1 MSRHV
6 GVVWYDC
13 LERKKRGAKVND
25 TEKESVHIKKS
36 IMVGQFTYS
45 GFLVYTRGE
54 RGLSGTDQNIHP
66 PFELISE
73 SVHESWNRSSTADEF
88 GLKMKELYIE
98 VRDKV
103 CLIEG

>member
-1 MSRHV
+1 
-6 GVVWYDC
+6 
-13 LERKKRGAKVND
+13 
-25 TEKESVHIKKS
+25 
-36 IMVGQFTYS
+36 MVGQFTYS

-54 RGLSGTDQNIHP
+54 TGLSAADQNIHP

-73 SVHESWNRSSTADEF
+73 SVRESWNGSSTTDEF

-98 VRDKV
+98 VHDKV

>member
-1 MSRHV
+1 MVSFNCRIFFQKIGPLHFQFNFYVRFKRGMNRHV

-13 LERKKRGAKVND
+13 LERKKRGARAND

-54 RGLSGTDQNIHP
+54 SGLSGTDQNIHP

-73 SVHESWNRSSTADEF
+73 SVHES
-88 GLKMKELYIE
+88 
-98 VRDKV
+98 
-103 CLIEG
+103 

>member
-1 MSRHV
+1 M
-6 GVVWYDC
+6 
-13 LERKKRGAKVND
+13 LRKEEEGGKAND

-45 GFLVYTRGE
+45 GFLVYTREE
-54 RGLSGTDQNIHP
+54 RGLSTVDKNIQP
-66 PFELISE
+66 LFEFVSE
-73 SVHESWNRSSTADEF
+73 SVHESWNCSSTADEF

-98 VRDKV
+98 VHDKV

>member
-1 MSRHV
+1 M
-6 GVVWYDC
+6 GGKAY
-13 LERKKRGAKVND
+13 D

-54 RGLSGTDQNIHP
+54 RELSGTDQNIHP

-73 SVHESWNRSSTADEF
+73 LVCESWNHSSTADEF

-98 VRDKV
+98 VHDKV
-103 CLIEG
+103 CLRLKDR

>member
-13 LERKKRGAKVND
+13 LERKKRGARAND
-25 TEKESVHIKKS
+25 TEKESAHIKKS

-45 GFLVYTRGE
+45 GFLVYTRE
-54 RGLSGTDQNIHP
+54 DRGLSAVDQNIHP

-73 SVHESWNRSSTADEF
+73 SVRESWNCSSTANEF
-88 GLKMKELYIE
+88 DSK
-98 VRDKV
+98 
-103 CLIEG
+103 